1 MDAFDNCILVIEEQ
15 IDALFNE
22 AMKAA
27 DIYWDAVTA
36 HEKQATGPE
45 KRSNLELS
53 CTKRGNN
60 IQVLWKGIRWYGPAN
75 KRVRV
80 RSTIE
85 RDKVSFSYKESQLK
99 LYAKEWELNLVKETE
114 LIMQSIRRQNH
125 HLVRAIMSIRNA
137 KQVRRA
143 ADGKLEKLQAQAS

>member
-1 MDAFDNCILVIEEQ
+1 MGF
-15 IDALFNE
+15 
-22 AMKAA
+22 
-27 DIYWDAVTA
+27 
-36 HEKQATGPE
+36 EKFP
-45 KRSNLELS
+45 
-53 CTKRGNN
+53 
-60 IQVLWKGIRWYGPAN
+60 KGIRWYGPAN

>member
-1 MDAFDNCILVIEEQ
+1 MDAFDNCIVVIEEQ

-27 DIYWDAVTA
+27 DTYWDAVTA

-60 IQVLWKGIRWYGPAN
+60 IQVLWKGIRWYGPPN
-75 KRVRV
+75 KRTRV
-80 RSTIE
+80 RLTIA
-85 RDKVSFSYKESQLK
+85 RDKTTFTYADGSLK
-99 LYAKEWELNLVKETE
+99 DYAKEWEWPLVKETE
-114 LIMQSIRRQNH
+114 MTMQSIRRQNH